1 MLDLRQHV
9 FSIYGDGF
17 REPAQTDTPT
27 DQVLVRFLDGRLESL
42 HITDCLTAEQA
53 LHDAMQAAAL
63 DVARRQLEVSAFAD
77 VYGKNIPDT
86 TLWNGVH
93 DPIAL
98 EEARRCQ
105 SAVKKLFGTL
115 PMRPHHIN
123 TNLYAW
129 LRMCNELGNLILYYN
144 LPEPLLVPV
153 NLYRQTAINLP
164 ALPDDFQTIRKGARK
179 ADALSTYGIMG
190 YVRFPKPP
198 VTVPFSF
205 KRWAT
210 VRGERQLV
218 EDMFTPQPFGGKVRD
233 WVEIGNYRLAWAL
246 EALGWGEVT
255 YPHKQP
261 GIDTPGPLAELL
273 AV

>member
-17 REPAQTDTPT
+17 REPAQPNTPT
-27 DQVLVRFLDGRLESL
+27 DRIIVRFLDGRLESL
-42 HITDCLTAEQA
+42 PASECLTADQA
-53 LHDAMQAAAL
+53 LKDAMTTAAL
-63 DVARRQLEVSAFAD
+63 DVRRRQYEVSLFAS

-86 TLWNGVH
+86 TLWDGII

-98 EEARRCQ
+98 AEARRCQ
-105 SAVKKLFGTL
+105 SAVKKLFATL

-123 TNLYAW
+123 SKLYTW
-129 LRMCNELGNLILYYN
+129 FRMCAEMENLILYYN
-144 LPEPLLVPV
+144 LPEPLLEPV
-153 NLYRQTAINLP
+153 NLYRQKAINLP
-164 ALPDDFQTIRKGARK
+164 SLPADFQTIRKGSRK

-190 YVRFPKPP
+190 YVRFPAPP

-205 KRWAT
+205 KRWAV
-210 VRGERQLV
+210 VRGEKQLV
-218 EDMFTPQPFGGKVRD
+218 EDTFIPQPFGGKSRD
-233 WVEIGNYRLAWAL
+233 WFEIGNYRLAWAL
-246 EALGWGEVT
+246 ESLGWGEVT